1 MSADDNPPFAIML
14 DTDLL
19 DRLTGVVQSGK
30 ARSVSALIRDAL
42 EPFDFDEYQV
52 IRPSQK
58 LISVRLP
65 IEVRDGLKQAAET
78 KQTTVTHLVRTALE
92 HFLVE
97 LDSENPDQL
106 QIPLVETKLVAPE
119 PRTLPPAPPP
129 APQIEP
135 PAKIAAKPARKKSA
149 ARAKKPA
156 AKKSAAKKP
165 VAKKP
170 VRKTPAPKRAKR

>member
-1 MSADDNPPFAIML
+1 ML

-19 DRLTGVVQSGK
+19 DRLTDVVQSGK

-65 IEVRDGLKQAAET
+65 IEVRDALKQSAET
-78 KQTTVTHLVRTALE
+78 KQTTVSHLVRTALE

-106 QIPLVETKLVAPE
+106 QIPLAETKPAAPE
-119 PRTLPPAPPP
+119 PRTPPPASPP
-129 APQIEP
+129 APQVEL
-135 PAKIAAKPARKKSA
+135 PAKIAAKPAEKPARKKST

-170 VRKTPAPKRAKR
+170 VPKTPAPKRAKR